1 MAARKGGLG
10 RGLDSMI
17 PNKKEQAKE
26 KESSSTTEQSNQTA
40 SEVKEVVVEKKEE
53 KKEENKDTIDK
64 EETAVKGAVQIV
76 KINLVEPNRNQP
88 RKHFDEDGLA
98 ELAQS
103 INHYG
108 ILQPL
113 IVTDKGSNY
122 EIIAGERRWR
132 AAKIAGLKEVPVII
146 RDNAPQEAVEISLIE
161 NIQRENLNP
170 IEEAKAYQRLI
181 HEYSLTQDDLSSR
194 VAKSRSAITNSLRL
208 LKLAERVQEMLV
220 NEMISVGHAK
230 VLLAI
235 EDANQQS
242 EIATKVFDQNLSVRD
257 TELLVKKI
265 LANKEPKVKQPQQK
279 EMTTEDVIYED
290 LEKQMTDRFG
300 TKVQIQRKKNN
311 KGKIEIEYYSRDE
324 LDRIIELLE
333 SISS

>member
-26 KESSSTTEQSNQTA
+26 KESSTTIEQTI
-40 SEVKEVVVEKKEE
+40 SEVKEAVVEKKEE
-53 KKEENKDTIDK
+53 KEEEKTETIGKEEIV
-64 EETAVKGAVQIV
+64 EKGSVQLV
-76 KINLVEPNRNQP
+76 NINLVEPNRNQP
-88 RKHFDEDGLA
+88 RKHFDEDGLV

-113 IVTDKGSNY
+113 IVADKGSNY

-132 AAKIAGLKEVPVII
+132 AAKIAGLKRVPVII

-181 HEYSLTQDDLSSR
+181 NEYNLTQDDLSSR
-194 VAKSRSAITNSLRL
+194 VAKSRSTITNSLRL

-235 EDANQQS
+235 EDSIQQS

-279 EMTTEDVIYED
+279 DITTEDLIYED

-311 KGKIEIEYYSRDE
+311 KGKIEIEYYSKDE